1 MAADMPVFPRGAVA
15 LDNGDLVQ
23 AKNVK
28 IDQKRP
34 STKLVHTL
42 RQTAAGIYIGHEET
56 NASWE
61 FVTPEGG
68 NERDYY
74 KMLRT
79 GKIKK
84 LRIKIPG
91 ETFAIV
97 GVVHG
102 RALELPDDDAVKG
115 TIEFMGK
122 TEV

>member
-1 MAADMPVFPRGAVA
+1 MSDQMPVYPRGAVA

-34 STKLVHTL
+34 STKIIHTM
-42 RQTAAGIYIGHEET
+42 RQTASGIYIGHEET

-102 RALELPDDDAVKG
+102 RSLELPDDDAVKG